1 MALRVIGVLKFDI
14 FHETDLEL
22 NENYNKIQYNAFSKE
37 GVLYSLNGITGL
49 LIGVSLIK
57 INKCFKDSS
66 GNNLLTFQCLN
77 VVGGYQEEEAY
88 KIITIVE

>member
-57 INKCFKDSS
+57 INKCFKDFS
-66 GNNLLTFQCLN
+66 GKTQVTFQRLN
-77 VVGGYQEEEAY
+77 PNGSYTLEETW
-88 KIITIVE
+88 KLSQ